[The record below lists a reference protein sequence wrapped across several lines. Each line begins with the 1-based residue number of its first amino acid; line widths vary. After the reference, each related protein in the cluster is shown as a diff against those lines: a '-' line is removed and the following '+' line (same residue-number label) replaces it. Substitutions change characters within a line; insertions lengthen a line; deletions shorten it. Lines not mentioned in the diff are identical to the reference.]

1 MRNVS
6 DNKKMMAR
14 NTTVETVNGRT
25 TVVYYKTAI
34 VVFDKAEIV
43 LNTGG
48 WWTMMTR
55 ERMNRSS
62 NYYNLGF
69 RVYQTGKKW
78 YVEYMDAEHR
88 YKEEKIRLD
97 RKTGKVTPVR

>member
-1 MRNVS
+1 MS
-6 DNKKMMAR
+6 DNKTELAYE
-14 NTTVETVNGRT
+14 TTAETVNDRT

-34 VVFDKAEIV
+34 VVFDEVEII
-43 LNTGG
+43 LYTGG
-48 WWTMMTR
+48 WWTRSTKN
-55 ERMNRSS
+55 RMNRVCEHFD
-62 NYYNLGF
+62 LGF

-88 YKEEKIRLD
+88 YKEKKIRLD